1 MAQGQREG
9 QEASQLTL
17 PAHHLFQKHSLE
29 TAAPLRAAAVSAY
42 SASLN
47 LSIQHECLQSL
58 IVLTILAMPSLA
70 TANIWRFNGDLNTWF
85 EDDKEILR
93 WQIHE

>member
-9 QEASQLTL
+9 QEALQLTL
-17 PAHHLFQKHSLE
+17 PAYHLFQKHSLE

-58 IVLTILAMPSLA
+58 IVLAILAMPSLA
-70 TANIWRFNGDLNTWF
+70 TANICRFD
-85 EDDKEILR
+85 
-93 WQIHE
+93 